1 MRTLLTICLLAISV
15 AAISQQPRKVT
26 ATIKTPGAMCEDC
39 KARIEKIAPQYVD
52 GLILINV
59 NFKGGTTRV
68 QWYPD
73 RTNIEEIKTAIA
85 NAGYDADDVT
95 ANPDSYKLL
104 MTKCKKPEDGGTHK
118 PKVPPPAPQG
128 QR

>member
-1 MRTLLTICLLAISV
+1 MRFLLSVLVLAVSFAGI
-15 AAISQQPRKVT
+15 AQQPAKKT
-26 ATIKTPGAMCEDC
+26 AVIKTPGAMCEDC
-39 KARIEKIAPQYVD
+39 KTYIEKIAPQYLD
-52 GLILINV
+52 GLITINV
-59 NFKGGTTRV
+59 NFRNGTTKV

-104 MTKCKKPEDGGTHK
+104 PTKCKKPEDGGTHK
-118 PKVPPPAPQG
+118 PKTQG
-128 QR
+128 